1 MKKLLLTIL
10 FLTLFPLYIYAEDTT
25 VSELISTSGEV
36 KAEEIQ
42 ALDEKEQQREL
53 EIANQLGFVLPPYS
67 DNPSYV
73 ITFTDPS
80 PEKNGVEIEI
90 DGKAFTKISSPYT
103 FPALNIGQ
111 HALKF
116 RFNDKDGAVKIL
128 EYNFIILPRK
138 PIINTPKLE
147 EGSIT
152 ISGTALSNSEVLYS
166 LTANAFNDKGVAI
179 TDDNGD
185 WSVKITPEGGLS
197 EGIYSFMAY
206 TRKYGYASEL
216 SDSITFEV
224 GEDLNKVMPEDNS
237 NIFFSFSSLNKDN
250 IVNAFTS
257 NKDLVILLFSF
268 LALGMVLA
276 VIIQS
281 TIYNKRKDKNDIQVE
296 KIIRGEKKEGSEK
309 TLKELFES
317 KIPEKKDLNTPISEP
332 IPVDIPEPISKNETN
347 ENIMTKEDFLQ
358 KYKSVDP
365 DNESGKEVKPEKIKR
380 IKVSLTTKE
389 E

>member
-1 MKKLLLTIL
+1 
-10 FLTLFPLYIYAEDTT
+10 
-25 VSELISTSGEV
+25 
-36 KAEEIQ
+36 
-42 ALDEKEQQREL
+42 
-53 EIANQLGFVLPPYS
+53 
-67 DNPSYV
+67 
-73 ITFTDPS
+73 
-80 PEKNGVEIEI
+80 
-90 DGKAFTKISSPYT
+90 
-103 FPALNIGQ
+103 
-111 HALKF
+111 
-116 RFNDKDGAVKIL
+116 
-128 EYNFIILPRK
+128 
-138 PIINTPKLE
+138 
-147 EGSIT
+147 
-152 ISGTALSNSEVLYS
+152 
-166 LTANAFNDKGVAI
+166 
-179 TDDNGD
+179 
-185 WSVKITPEGGLS
+185 
-197 EGIYSFMAY
+197 MAY